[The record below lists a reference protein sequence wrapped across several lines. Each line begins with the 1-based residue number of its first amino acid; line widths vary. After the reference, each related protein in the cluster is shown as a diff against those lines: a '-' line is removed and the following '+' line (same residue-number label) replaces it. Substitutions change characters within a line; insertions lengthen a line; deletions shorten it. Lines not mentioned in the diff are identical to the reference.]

1 MTIQARIDALEW
13 ESRFF
18 GINTAILR
26 LGDDAPVLDA
36 TQLTAWSRLQAK
48 VPAQRTDWLDDLQ
61 QMQFQLVEGEAD
73 FVLDVGVGNTDPG
86 LQPAGEE
93 DIPALRALAATL
105 FANSRF
111 RAPWYAPDAS
121 GRFYAQWVE
130 NAVNGSFDHTCLVLR
145 EDDGAIR
152 GFVTLRRLNDSETRI
167 GLLGGYGAGRILM
180 DAARRWCEIRQSNVL
195 RVATQMG
202 NRAAIRRYIQ
212 SGATLDSA
220 AYWLYR

>member
-1 MTIQARIDALEW
+1 VTIQARIDALEW

-86 LQPAGEE
+86 LQPAGAE

>member
-1 MTIQARIDALEW
+1 MPVHASINPQEW

-26 LGDDAPVLDA
+26 LSDDAPVLDA
-36 TQLTAWSRLQAK
+36 TQLTAWSRVQAK
-48 VPAQRTDWLDDLQ
+48 VPAQRTDWLDALQ
-61 QMQFQLVEGEAD
+61 QLQFQLVEGEAD
-73 FVLDVGVGNTDPG
+73 FMLDVGIGNTDPG
-86 LQPAGEE
+86 LQPAGRE
-93 DIPALRALAATL
+93 DIPALRAMAATL

-152 GFVTLRRLNDSETRI
+152 GFVTLRRLNNSETRI

-180 DAARRWCEIRQSNVL
+180 DAARHWCEIRQSDVL

>member
-1 MTIQARIDALEW
+1 VPVRASIDPLEW

-18 GINTAILR
+18 GINSAILR
-26 LGDDAPVLDA
+26 LADDAAQVDPS
-36 TQLTAWSRLQAK
+36 QLAVWPRLQAK
-48 VPAQRTDWLDDLQ
+48 VPAQRTDWLDSLQ
-61 QMQFQLVEGEAD
+61 QLQFQVVEGEVD
-73 FVLDVGVGNTDPG
+73 FVLDIGVGNDNPG
-86 LQPAGEE
+86 LQPAQSR
-93 DIPALRALAATL
+93 DIPALRAMATTL

-111 RAPWYAPDAS
+111 RTPWYAPDAS

-130 NAVNGSFDHTCLVLR
+130 NAVNGSFDHTCQVMR
-145 EDDGAIR
+145 DDGGAIR
-152 GFVTLRRLNDSETRI
+152 GFVTLRQLNSGEARI
-167 GLLGGYGAGRILM
+167 GLLGGFGAGRILM
-180 DAARRWCEIRQSNVL
+180 DAARHWCEVHQSAVL

>member
-1 MTIQARIDALEW
+1 MTIQARIDPLEW

-26 LGDDAPVLDA
+26 LGDDASVLDA

-48 VPAQRTDWLDDLQ
+48 VPAQRTDWLDALQ
-61 QMQFQLVEGEAD
+61 QLQFQLVEGEAD

-86 LQPAGEE
+86 LLPAGID
-93 DIPALRALAATL
+93 DIPALRAMAATL
-105 FANSRF
+105 FARSRF

-130 NAVNGSFDHTCLVLR
+130 NAVNGSFDHTCLILR

-152 GFVTLRRLNDSETRI
+152 GFVTLRQLNASETRI

-180 DAARRWCEIRQSNVL
+180 DAARHWCEIRQSNVL

-212 SGATLDSA
+212 SGATLESA

>member
-13 ESRFF
+13 ESQFF

-26 LGDDAPVLDA
+26 LSDDAPVLDA
-36 TQLTAWSRLQAK
+36 TQLTAWPRLQAK
-48 VPAQRTDWLDDLQ
+48 VPAQRTDWLDALQ

-73 FVLDVGVGNTDPG
+73 FVLDVGVANTDPG
-86 LQPAGEE
+86 LQPAGVD
-93 DIPALRALAATL
+93 DIPALRTMAATL

-145 EDDGAIR
+145 ENDGVIR
-152 GFVTLRRLNDSETRI
+152 GFVTLRRLNNSETRI

-180 DAARRWCEIRQSNVL
+180 DAARHWCEIRQSDVL